1 MEPLL
6 KALKHKFSKALEESI
21 AKCNYSSD
29 PQSVYASID
38 LSKAFGDLSS
48 SIALKIS
55 KELNADSIKI
65 SQKILS
71 NLSNPELVESVT
83 TENGFINFHLNKE
96 RVSELIIRA
105 VLENSSQYLR
115 LDIGNS
121 ERVLVESPS
130 INPVHPLHMGQLRNA
145 LLGNAL
151 SNIFEACGYAVER
164 EDYIDDMGRNASI
177 ALWGY
182 THLDDLRITQ
192 NPNEKFDHFLGNVYV
207 AANDYAN
214 AHDIESE
221 IKATLANMEIS
232 GSYEAK
238 LERELFE
245 KIVEAEYQTLHSL
258 DICNDLLI
266 WEGNIISEK
275 LVEKALVILEK
286 KGLAN
291 KPSSGKYAGCVVID
305 LGKIKNPPKELEG
318 LKEQFKVLIR
328 SDGTADYLAK
338 DIAFHMWKYGI
349 IENTFKSKTFIDK
362 QPNGKPLYT
371 TTNEGKALR
380 FEKASKTIN
389 IIDTRQSHLQ
399 ALDKIALEAIAG
411 ADVSKGFKHLAYGVV
426 ELEGSVQIAG
436 RKGTWR
442 GFTADDL
449 IKEAKEKARQLISSR
464 FKLSDSERVDI
475 ASAVALA
482 AIRFEFLKL
491 SNEKK
496 LVFSWS
502 NALNFEGDSGPYCQ
516 YTCARASRIIE
527 NSGIKGIDASKVN
540 FSALSSDYEFN
551 LVKKFLVAQE
561 MLERACL
568 EYKPNLLIEC
578 MSELASLFS
587 KFYEHQDVLHSNPS
601 EREARLALVFAFKQ
615 VMSSLLGVCG
625 IRVIERM

>member
-1 MEPLL
+1 MDPLL
-6 KALKHKFSKALEESI
+6 KTLKNELSSSLQAAIVKCGYDYNLQSI
-21 AKCNYSSD
+21 H
-29 PQSVYASID
+29 ASIG
-38 LSKAFGDLSS
+38 LSKAFGDFSS
-48 SIALKIS
+48 SMALKIAKETNTNINEASQAIIS
-55 KELNADSIKI
+55 K
-65 SQKILS
+65 LS
-71 NLSNPELVESVT
+71 KPEFVESIT
-83 TENGFINFHLNKE
+83 SENGFINFHLNRE
-96 RVSELIIRA
+96 CISELVIRA
-105 VLENSSQYLR
+105 ILENGGQYLR
-115 LDIGNS
+115 LNISNS

-182 THLDDLRITQ
+182 THLDDLGITQ

-232 GSYEAK
+232 GSYESK

-266 WEGNIISEK
+266 WEGDIISEK

-286 KGLAN
+286 KSLAS

-371 TTNEGKALR
+371 TTNEGNALK

-389 IIDTRQSHLQ
+389 IIDARQSHLQ

-426 ELEGSVQIAG
+426 ELEGSIQIAG

-449 IKEAKEKARQLISSR
+449 IKEAKEKAHQLISSR
-464 FKLSDSERVDI
+464 FKLSDSEKSDI
-475 ASAVALA
+475 ANSVALA

-502 NALNFEGDSGPYCQ
+502 KALNFEGDSGPYCQ

-527 NSGIKGIDASKVN
+527 NSGIKNVN
-540 FSALSSDYEFN
+540 LSNVDFSILSSDYEFN
-551 LVKKFLVAQE
+551 LVKKFMMAQE
-561 MLERACL
+561 ILERACI
-568 EYKPNLLIEC
+568 EYKPNLLIEF

-601 EREARLALVFAFKQ
+601 EKEARLALVFAFKQ
-615 VMSSLLGVCG
+615 VMSSLLSVCG